1 MIGAVCGRVS
11 TEAMAI
17 RVQVILFGA
26 LRRMAGRTELE
37 LALADGARVG
47 DAVAA
52 CGLPDRVDIW
62 ALVDGRRADRRQQL
76 ADGARVELFQPVG
89 GG

>member
-1 MIGAVCGRVS
+1 
-11 TEAMAI
+11 MAI
-17 RVQVILFGA
+17 RVQVVLFGA
-26 LRRMAGRTELE
+26 LRRMAGRSELD
-37 LALADGARVG
+37 LALAEGARVR

-62 ALVDGRRADRRQQL
+62 ALVDGRRADRLQEL